1 MYYWGY
7 PITHSIGSFCS
18 SMELVKSQRIR
29 RKKGSGLILFRST
42 ECYFL
47 PYIFVIHPILITSQ
61 NLLGILEHRSR
72 DNGDGHR
79 WVCKSTTTLSGDN
92 TLLLMW
98 HLWDL
103 SNLFLECTWTSAS
116 HHDSLCLNSQP
127 LCTELMLTPSLFLCS
142 SFPKQHHLS
151 DLPLS
156 IVSTQSHSFSYA
168 I

>member
-1 MYYWGY
+1 M
-7 PITHSIGSFCS
+7 
-18 SMELVKSQRIR
+18 
-29 RKKGSGLILFRST
+29 
-42 ECYFL
+42 
-47 PYIFVIHPILITSQ
+47 
-61 NLLGILEHRSR
+61 GILEHRSR

-168 I
+168 IWTQFLTFWHSSCLSCVCMNMHALMCVHVLLLMKGIYAYGEIKISNVESSRKLLYQS